1 MLFGLYRDAC
11 AEQGWSSSDA
21 AQRQEVTRD
30 ALGLGDDQ
38 PVPSWNNLSK
48 DQITDLKSHLGKLAY
63 NLAATMADKQA
74 MDKRQALWS
83 IEASARAMCNLGPV
97 HSDAA
102 DTDWNRYILVVLDSI
117 SQGTR
122 DNWRMLPLASPDYVD
137 LSNFAKLLHNR
148 FYAAARRARAANQIH
163 TRSLKAWV
171 KQAKHQA
178 MEQAAQDQ
186 RLANLTTP

>member
-1 MLFGLYRDAC
+1 MLFGLYKDAC
-11 AEQGWSSSDA
+11 AAQDWSPSDA
-21 AQRQEVTRD
+21 AQRQEVTRE
-30 ALGLGDDQ
+30 ALALGDDQ
-38 PVPSWNNLSK
+38 PVPSWTSLSK
-48 DQITDLKSHLGKLAY
+48 DQITALKSHLGKLGY

-74 MDKRQALWS
+74 LDKRQALWS

-102 DTDWNRYILVVLDSI
+102 DANWNGYILVVLDSI

-122 DNWRMLPLASPDYVD
+122 DNWRTLPFASPDYVD
-137 LSNFAKLLHNR
+137 LASFAKLLHNR
-148 FYAAARRARAANQIH
+148 FYAAARRARAAGQIH

-171 KQAKHQA
+171 KQAKQQA

-186 RLANLTTP
+186 RLAKLTTP